1 MAAEDDVKQR
11 VEALRA
17 NYEAEVGRPFEH
29 FYCPILH
36 VDEGTELLKGH
47 VINEKLGYNV
57 WVPQRKDIDSFYGT
71 AAEADFIAAV
81 QDHSKT
87 ALQKWLDPKMNRQH
101 RPQLMLK
108 GEEVQHYFTE
118 KPASVPVGHTSL
130 KMVGPA
136 GETLCNFAIKKSP
149 EELKSLQVETCQ
161 IVVNQDYRPAVI
173 ASVLKAAHL
182 TMFHLLKYRHV
193 FSPAGLYLASI
204 LREYFLKYGRDRK
217 KKNKAALA
225 AHFRPYASMI
235 SPMILKNK
243 EALRGT
249 AIDNRLMLCIGATE
263 GIFASG
269 AVVPA
274 GGEDAFCVF
283 LPQGEGKTIDTYLGF
298 LREPPPSFL
307 ARFVHFCPADG
318 ENEARW
324 LTPNT
329 EPVRIDLPDRL
340 PQTVPE
346 A

>member
-1 MAAEDDVKQR
+1 VATEEEVKRR
-11 VEALRA
+11 VEVLRA
-17 NYEAEVGRPFEH
+17 DYQLEVGYAFEH

-36 VDEGTELLKGH
+36 VDQATELLRGH
-47 VINEKLGYNV
+47 VINEKLGYNL
-57 WVPQRKDIDSFYGT
+57 WVPQRRDLDSFYGT

-87 ALQKWLDPKMNRQH
+87 ALEKWLDPKMNRRH
-101 RPQLMLK
+101 KPRLMLK

-118 KPASVPVGHTSL
+118 KPANVPAGHTSV

-136 GETLCNFAIKKSP
+136 GETLCNFAIKKSQ
-149 EELKSLQVETCQ
+149 EDLKSLQAETCQ

-204 LREYFLKYGRDRK
+204 LREYFLEHGKDKK
-217 KKNKAALA
+217 KKNKSALA
-225 AHFRPYASMI
+225 AHFKPYASMI

-249 AIDNRLMLCIGATE
+249 AIDNRMIVCIGATE

-269 AVVPA
+269 VIVPA
-274 GGEDAFCVF
+274 GGAEAFCVF
-283 LPQGEGKTIDTYLGF
+283 LPKGEGNTIDTYVGF
-298 LREPPPSFL
+298 LKEPPASFQ
-307 ARFVHFCPADG
+307 ARFMQFSPADDR
-318 ENEARW
+318 NEAKW

-329 EPVRIDLPDRL
+329 EAIRIELPDRL
-340 PQTVPE
+340 P
-346 A
+346 